1 MSNYQNLPELFFSKA
16 KENLN
21 NQHLLKINNSTNE
34 IDSWTWSNTYSSVN
48 KIYQFINSQNLK
60 KDERI
65 LLVSENRPE
74 WMAADIAI
82 MSNQLIAV
90 PNYITYTSRDFEHI
104 LNDSK
109 PKGLIVSNKDLLETV
124 LIASKKINFEL
135 QFIICFDQ
143 FENTSIPNLTFY
155 DDLIEDPSVKPDK
168 YHSIQRKDPASIIY
182 TSGTQ
187 GLPKGVILS
196 HGGILSNCEGAYE
209 LLQTLKSPDLTF
221 LTWLPLSHS
230 YEHVVQFV
238 TLMMEAKVF
247 YNKSIETLLPT
258 IKVAK
263 PHIMTAVPRFYNNLF
278 AKMQI
283 NLKNQSQFKQNLFN
297 SAISLGT
304 KKLHQQKLSL
314 KEKILDF
321 LLDKLVR
328 KKVKNNF
335 GGRLE
340 AFVSGGG
347 PLDSRVGEALN
358 ALGLKTLQGY
368 GLTETS
374 PVVSCN
380 PLHKVKVETV
390 GPIFPGVEVKLAED
404 GEILVKGENLMLG
417 YWNNQEA
424 TNKTIING
432 WLHTGDIGEF
442 DKEGYL
448 KITDRKKDIIVNAG
462 GDNISPTRVEAKLDI
477 EPEIAQSM
485 LYGDFKN
492 YLVAVIVPD
501 KDFALNWAKEN
512 GKEQKFESI
521 VKDDD
526 FNKLMKEVVNRVNKN
541 LSVIEQVRKFILI
554 DHEFTIENSMMT
566 VSMKV
571 RRFAVKDKYQ
581 EDLEKLY

>member
-109 PKGLIVSNKDLLETV
+109 PKGLIVSNKDLLDTV
-124 LIASKKINFEL
+124 LIASKRINFEL

-143 FENTSIPNLTFY
+143 FENINIPNLTFY
-155 DDLIEDPSVKPDK
+155 DDLIEDPSVEPNK
-168 YHSIQRKDPASIIY
+168 YQSIERKDPASIIY

-258 IKVAK
+258 IKIAK

-380 PLHKVKVETV
+380 PLHKVK
-390 GPIFPGVEVKLAED
+390 
-404 GEILVKGENLMLG
+404 EIGRAHV
-417 YWNNQEA
+417 
-424 TNKTIING
+424 
-432 WLHTGDIGEF
+432 
-442 DKEGYL
+442 
-448 KITDRKKDIIVNAG
+448 
-462 GDNISPTRVEAKLDI
+462 
-477 EPEIAQSM
+477 
-485 LYGDFKN
+485 
-492 YLVAVIVPD
+492 
-501 KDFALNWAKEN
+501 
-512 GKEQKFESI
+512 
-521 VKDDD
+521 
-526 FNKLMKEVVNRVNKN
+526 
-541 LSVIEQVRKFILI
+541 
-554 DHEFTIENSMMT
+554 
-566 VSMKV
+566 
-571 RRFAVKDKYQ
+571 
-581 EDLEKLY
+581 

>member
-1 MSNYQNLPELFFSKA
+1 MDKYQNLPELFFSKA
-16 KENLN
+16 QENFK
-21 NQHLLKINNSTNE
+21 NQHLLKINNTTNE
-34 IDSWTWSNTYSSVN
+34 IESWTWSDTLRSVN
-48 KIYQFINSQNLK
+48 KIYQFINSQNLHK
-60 KDERI
+60 EERV

-74 WMAADIAI
+74 WMTADIAI

-109 PKGLIVSNKDLLETV
+109 PKGLIVSNKNLLDTV

-135 QFIICFDQ
+135 QFIICFDR
-143 FENTSIPNLTFY
+143 FDNSNIPNLSFY
-155 DDLIEDPSVKPDK
+155 DDLIEDTSIKPNK
-168 YHSIQRKDPASIIY
+168 YLSIQRKDPASIIY

-187 GLPKGVILS
+187 GLPKGVVLS

-209 LLQTLKSPDLTF
+209 LLQTLKGPDLTF

-258 IKVAK
+258 IKIAK

-283 NLKNQSQFKQNLFN
+283 NLKTQSQFKQNLFN
-297 SAISLGT
+297 QAILLGT
-304 KKLHQQKLSL
+304 KKLHQQKLSIT
-314 KEKILDF
+314 EKIFDF
-321 LLDKLVR
+321 LMDKLVR
-328 KKVKNNF
+328 KKVLNNF
-335 GGRLE
+335 GGRLK

-347 PLDSRVGEALN
+347 PLYSRVGEALN

-424 TNKTIING
+424 TNKTIIDG

-442 DKEGYL
+442 DEEGYL
-448 KITDRKKDIIVNAG
+448 KITDRKKDIIVSIG
-462 GDNISPTRVEAKLDI
+462 GDNIAPSKLENLLTLSSDI
-477 EPEIAQSM
+477 EQACVFGEQ
-485 LYGDFKN
+485 KN
-492 YLVAVIVPD
+492 YIA
-501 KDFALNWAKEN
+501 ALIILSADSKAT
-512 GKEQKFESI
+512 KEQIDLYIEKMNT
-521 VKDDD
+521 D
-526 FNKLMKEVVNRVNKN
+526 
-541 LSVIEQVRKFILI
+541 LSQPEKIKRYHII
-554 DHEFTIENSMMT
+554 DEPFTIENNLMT
-566 VSMKV
+566 PTMKV
-571 RRFAVKDKYQ
+571 RRHEVEKKYS
-581 EDLEKLY
+581 EVINGMF

>member
-1 MSNYQNLPELFFSKA
+1 MTNYQNLPELFFLKA
-16 KENLN
+16 KENLK
-21 NQHLLKINNSTNE
+21 NQHLLKINNTTNE
-34 IDSWTWSNTYSSVN
+34 IESWTWSDTLSSIN
-48 KIYQFINSQNLK
+48 KIYQFINSQNLHK
-60 KDERI
+60 EERV

-74 WMAADIAI
+74 WMSADIAI

-109 PKGLIVSNKDLLETV
+109 PKGLIVSNKDLLDTV

-135 QFIICFDQ
+135 QFIICFDR
-143 FENTSIPNLTFY
+143 FENSTIPNLSFY
-155 DDLIEDPSVKPDK
+155 DDLIEDSSIEPDK
-168 YHSIQRKDPASIIY
+168 YLSIQRNDPASIIY

-187 GLPKGVILS
+187 GLPKGVVLS

-209 LLQTLKSPDLTF
+209 LLQTLKGPNLTF

-297 SAISLGT
+297 QAILLGT
-304 KKLHQQKLSL
+304 KNLHQQKLSIS
-314 KEKILDF
+314 EKIFDF
-321 LLDKLVR
+321 LLNKLVR
-328 KKVKNNF
+328 KKVLNNF
-335 GGRLE
+335 GGRLK

-417 YWNNQEA
+417 YWNNPEA
-424 TNKTIING
+424 TKKTIIDG

-442 DKEGYL
+442 DEEGYL
-448 KITDRKKDIIVNAG
+448 KITDRKKDIIVSLG
-462 GDNISPTRVEAKLDI
+462 GDNIAPSKLENLLTLSSDI
-477 EPEIAQSM
+477 EQACVFGEQ
-485 LYGDFKN
+485 KN
-492 YLVAVIVPD
+492 YIA
-501 KDFALNWAKEN
+501 ALIILSADSKAT
-512 GKEQKFESI
+512 KEQIDLYIEKMN
-521 VKDDD
+521 VD
-526 FNKLMKEVVNRVNKN
+526 
-541 LSVIEQVRKFILI
+541 LSQPEKIKRYHII
-554 DHEFTIENSMMT
+554 DEPFTIENNLMT
-566 VSMKV
+566 PTMKV
-571 RRFAVKDKYQ
+571 RRHEVEKKYS
-581 EDLEKLY
+581 EVINGMF

>member
-1 MSNYQNLPELFFSKA
+1 MDKYQNLPELFFSKA
-16 KENLN
+16 QENFK
-21 NQHLLKINNSTNE
+21 NQHLLKINNTTNE
-34 IDSWTWSNTYSSVN
+34 IESWTWSDTLRSVN
-48 KIYQFINSQNLK
+48 KIYQFINSQNLHK
-60 KDERI
+60 EERV

-74 WMAADIAI
+74 WMTADIAI

-109 PKGLIVSNKDLLETV
+109 PKGLIVSNKNLLDTV

-135 QFIICFDQ
+135 QFIICFDR
-143 FENTSIPNLTFY
+143 FDNSNIPNLSFY
-155 DDLIEDPSVKPDK
+155 DDLIEDASIKPDK
-168 YHSIQRKDPASIIY
+168 YLSIQRKDPASIIY

-187 GLPKGVILS
+187 GLPKGVVLS

-209 LLQTLKSPDLTF
+209 LLQTLKGPDLTF

-258 IKVAK
+258 IKIAK

-283 NLKNQSQFKQNLFN
+283 NLKTQSQFKQNLFN
-297 SAISLGT
+297 QAILLGT
-304 KKLHQQKLSL
+304 KKLHQQKLSIT
-314 KEKILDF
+314 EKIFDF
-321 LLDKLVR
+321 LMDKLVR
-328 KKVKNNF
+328 KKVLNNF
-335 GGRLE
+335 GGRLK

-424 TNKTIING
+424 TNKTIIDG

-442 DKEGYL
+442 DEEGYL
-448 KITDRKKDIIVNAG
+448 KITDRKKDIIVSLG
-462 GDNISPTRVEAKLDI
+462 GDNIAPSKLENLLTLSSDI
-477 EPEIAQSM
+477 EQACVFGEQ
-485 LYGDFKN
+485 KN
-492 YLVAVIVPD
+492 YIAAIIILSAD
-501 KDFALNWAKEN
+501 SKAT
-512 GKEQKFESI
+512 KEQIDLYIEKMNT
-521 VKDDD
+521 D
-526 FNKLMKEVVNRVNKN
+526 
-541 LSVIEQVRKFILI
+541 LSQPEKIKRYHII
-554 DHEFTIENSMMT
+554 DEPFTIENNLMT
-566 VSMKV
+566 PTMKV
-571 RRFAVKDKYQ
+571 RRHEVEKKYS
-581 EDLEKLY
+581 EVINGMF

>member
-1 MSNYQNLPELFFSKA
+1 MDKYQNLPELFFSKA
-16 KENLN
+16 QENFK
-21 NQHLLKINNSTNE
+21 NQHLLKINSTTNE
-34 IDSWTWSNTYSSVN
+34 IESWTWSDTLRSVN
-48 KIYQFINSQNLK
+48 KIYQFINSQNLHK
-60 KDERI
+60 EERV

-74 WMAADIAI
+74 WMTADIAI

-109 PKGLIVSNKDLLETV
+109 PKGLIVSNKNLLDTV

-135 QFIICFDQ
+135 QFIICFDR
-143 FENTSIPNLTFY
+143 FDNSNIPNLSFY
-155 DDLIEDPSVKPDK
+155 DDLIEDTSIKPNK
-168 YHSIQRKDPASIIY
+168 YLSIQRKDPASIIY

-187 GLPKGVILS
+187 GLPKGVVLS

-209 LLQTLKSPDLTF
+209 LLQTLKGPDLTF

-258 IKVAK
+258 IKIAK

-283 NLKNQSQFKQNLFN
+283 NLKTQSQFKQNLFN
-297 SAISLGT
+297 QAILLGT
-304 KKLHQQKLSL
+304 KKLHQQKLSIT
-314 KEKILDF
+314 EKIFDF
-321 LLDKLVR
+321 LMDKLVR
-328 KKVKNNF
+328 KKVLNNF
-335 GGRLE
+335 GGRLK

-424 TNKTIING
+424 TNKTIIDG

-442 DKEGYL
+442 DEEGYL
-448 KITDRKKDIIVNAG
+448 KITDRKKDIIVSLG
-462 GDNISPTRVEAKLDI
+462 GDNIAPSKLENLLTLSSDI
-477 EPEIAQSM
+477 EQACVFGEQ
-485 LYGDFKN
+485 KN
-492 YLVAVIVPD
+492 YIAAIIILSAD
-501 KDFALNWAKEN
+501 SKAT
-512 GKEQKFESI
+512 KEQIDLYIEKMNT
-521 VKDDD
+521 D
-526 FNKLMKEVVNRVNKN
+526 
-541 LSVIEQVRKFILI
+541 LSQPEKIKRYHII
-554 DHEFTIENSMMT
+554 DEPFTIENNLMT
-566 VSMKV
+566 PTMKV
-571 RRFAVKDKYQ
+571 RRHEVEKKYS
-581 EDLEKLY
+581 EVINGMF

>member
-1 MSNYQNLPELFFSKA
+1 MDKYQNLPELFFSKA
-16 KENLN
+16 QENFK
-21 NQHLLKINNSTNE
+21 NQHLLKINNTTNE
-34 IDSWTWSNTYSSVN
+34 IESWTWSDTLRSVN
-48 KIYQFINSQNLK
+48 KIYHFINSQNLHK
-60 KDERI
+60 EERV

-74 WMAADIAI
+74 WMTADIAI

-109 PKGLIVSNKDLLETV
+109 PKGLIVSNKNLLDTV

-135 QFIICFDQ
+135 QFIICFDR
-143 FENTSIPNLTFY
+143 FDNSNIPNLSFY
-155 DDLIEDPSVKPDK
+155 DDLIEDTSIKPDK
-168 YHSIQRKDPASIIY
+168 YLSIQRKDPASIIY

-187 GLPKGVILS
+187 GLPKGVVLS

-209 LLQTLKSPDLTF
+209 LLQTLKGPDLTF

-258 IKVAK
+258 IKIAK

-283 NLKNQSQFKQNLFN
+283 NLKTQSQFKQNLFN
-297 SAISLGT
+297 QAILLGT
-304 KKLHQQKLSL
+304 KKLHQQKLSIT
-314 KEKILDF
+314 EKIFDF
-321 LLDKLVR
+321 LMDKLVR
-328 KKVKNNF
+328 KKVLNNF
-335 GGRLE
+335 GGRLK

-424 TNKTIING
+424 TNKTIIDG

-442 DKEGYL
+442 DEEGYL
-448 KITDRKKDIIVNAG
+448 KITDRKKDIIVSLG
-462 GDNISPTRVEAKLDI
+462 GDNIAPSKLENLLTLSSDI
-477 EPEIAQSM
+477 EQACVFGEQ
-485 LYGDFKN
+485 KN
-492 YLVAVIVPD
+492 YIAAIIILSAD
-501 KDFALNWAKEN
+501 SKAT
-512 GKEQKFESI
+512 KEQIDLYIEKMNT
-521 VKDDD
+521 D
-526 FNKLMKEVVNRVNKN
+526 
-541 LSVIEQVRKFILI
+541 LSQPEKIKRYHII
-554 DHEFTIENSMMT
+554 DEPFTIENNLMT
-566 VSMKV
+566 PTMKV
-571 RRFAVKDKYQ
+571 RRHEVEKKYS
-581 EDLEKLY
+581 EVINGMF

>member
-1 MSNYQNLPELFFSKA
+1 MDKYQNLPELFFSKA
-16 KENLN
+16 QENFK
-21 NQHLLKINNSTNE
+21 NQHLLKINNTTNE
-34 IDSWTWSNTYSSVN
+34 IESWTWSDTLRSVN
-48 KIYQFINSQNLK
+48 KIYHFINSQNLHK
-60 KDERI
+60 EERV

-74 WMAADIAI
+74 WMTADIAI

-109 PKGLIVSNKDLLETV
+109 PKGLIVSNKNLLDTV

-135 QFIICFDQ
+135 QFIICFDR
-143 FENTSIPNLTFY
+143 FDNSNIPNLSFY
-155 DDLIEDPSVKPDK
+155 DDLIEDTSIKPDK
-168 YHSIQRKDPASIIY
+168 YLSIQRKDPASIIY

-187 GLPKGVILS
+187 GLPKGVVLS

-209 LLQTLKSPDLTF
+209 LLQTLKGPDLTF

-258 IKVAK
+258 IKIAK

-283 NLKNQSQFKQNLFN
+283 NLKTQSQFKQNLFN
-297 SAISLGT
+297 QAILLGT
-304 KKLHQQKLSL
+304 KKLYQQKLSIT
-314 KEKILDF
+314 EKIFDF
-321 LLDKLVR
+321 LMDKLVR
-328 KKVKNNF
+328 KKVLNNF
-335 GGRLE
+335 GGRLK

-424 TNKTIING
+424 TNKTIIDG

-442 DKEGYL
+442 DEEGYL
-448 KITDRKKDIIVNAG
+448 KITDRKKDIIVSLG
-462 GDNISPTRVEAKLDI
+462 GDNIAPSKLENLLTLSSDI
-477 EPEIAQSM
+477 EQACVFGEQ
-485 LYGDFKN
+485 KN
-492 YLVAVIVPD
+492 YIAAIIILSAD
-501 KDFALNWAKEN
+501 SKAT
-512 GKEQKFESI
+512 KEQIDLYIEKMNT
-521 VKDDD
+521 D
-526 FNKLMKEVVNRVNKN
+526 
-541 LSVIEQVRKFILI
+541 LSQPEKIKRYHII
-554 DHEFTIENSMMT
+554 DEPFTIENNLMT
-566 VSMKV
+566 PTMKV
-571 RRFAVKDKYQ
+571 RRHEVEKKYS
-581 EDLEKLY
+581 EVINGMF